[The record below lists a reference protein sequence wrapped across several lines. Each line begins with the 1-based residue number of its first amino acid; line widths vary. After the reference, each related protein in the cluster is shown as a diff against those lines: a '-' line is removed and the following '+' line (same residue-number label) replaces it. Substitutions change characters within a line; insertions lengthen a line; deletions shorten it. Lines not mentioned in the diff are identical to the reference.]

1 MWLSLPHIFLK
12 YYIFSTGYK
21 KITILTIL
29 NENLLVVSKFCYT
42 FATQIKN
49 KWFLKNKFNILKN
62 KKEYENS
69 NKYNGKSKCRVHNQV
84 N

>member
-1 MWLSLPHIFLK
+1 MVMGVINCKKLS
-12 YYIFSTGYK
+12 S
-21 KITILTIL
+21 LTIL
-29 NENLLVVSKFCYT
+29 NENLLVVSKNIHT
-42 FATQIKN
+42 FATEIKN

-69 NKYNGKSKCRVHNQV
+69 NRYNGKSKCRVHNQV